1 MPFDHI
7 SGSWSEITAYIE
19 AVVVG
24 LLIWRDE
31 GICECPCFFEDL
43 DPGHVTVQVWSIG
56 ISLGSIIEAVD

>member
-1 MPFDHI
+1 M
-7 SGSWSEITAYIE
+7 AYIE

-24 LLIWRDE
+24 LLIWSDE

-56 ISLGSIIEAVD
+56 ISLGGIIEAVD